1 MLSLRD
7 APQSEP
13 SALLQAGFAQGSANL
28 KAVDHPLMDDVALHM
43 ILPYV
48 EQDGV
53 YKLSLPF
60 SNTVLDDQAFVSH
73 LYLDVLGR
81 AGDAVAHDAVFAE
94 LGISELHWPESQE
107 GNQIIA
113 VLIGLLA
120 DGSPRGIP
128 AGANRI
134 TDVTDGTS
142 NTMMFSALAVDPSDP
157 SGNTAYGPGS
167 SANALVTDL
176 VIDPFNSNGLMNS
189 PENRSRILLSS
200 SEYYRPT
207 GDASGGI
214 GRTTSSSPAADVN
227 YLPEVQIDLEV

>member
-1 MLSLRD
+1 MSRRPYLPSLEKLENREVFSAGPLAPLPASVIATGTGQAAWD
-7 APQSEP
+7 GDYGFDGVALTAPQSEP
-13 SALLQAGFAQGSANL
+13 SALLQAGFAQGAANL

-53 YKLSLPF
+53 YKSSLPF
-60 SNTVLDDQAFVSH
+60 SNTVLDDQAFVSQ
-73 LYLDVLGR
+73 LYQDILGR
-81 AGDAVAHDAVFAE
+81 AADAVAHDAVFAE
-94 LGISELHWPESQE
+94 LGTSELHWPESQE

-142 NTMMFSALAVDPSDP
+142 NTMMFSALA
-157 SGNTAYGPGS
+157 
-167 SANALVTDL
+167 
-176 VIDPFNSNGLMNS
+176 
-189 PENRSRILLSS
+189 R
-200 SEYYRPT
+200 
-207 GDASGGI
+207 
-214 GRTTSSSPAADVN
+214 
-227 YLPEVQIDLEV
+227 